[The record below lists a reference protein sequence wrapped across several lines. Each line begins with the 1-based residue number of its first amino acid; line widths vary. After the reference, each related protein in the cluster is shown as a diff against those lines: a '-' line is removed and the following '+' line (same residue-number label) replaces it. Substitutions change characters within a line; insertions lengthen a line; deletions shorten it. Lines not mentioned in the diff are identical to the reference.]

1 MEFYLPSDTSVQE
14 VTERL
19 RACSPGDQVSCS
31 DEALFEVAKA
41 VLVREKL
48 AGLTVQLLDAD
59 DYVQR
64 TVTSRRRHE
73 VERQDR
79 FSDRQ
84 EAVLKALER
93 VLAHCEKEGIRL
105 IGFSDELVA
114 VPAHLDNSA
123 CLSAE
128 AIDVDTFGVYRG
140 ADSIG
145 DIPKG
150 NS

>member
-1 MEFYLPSDTSVQE
+1 M
-14 VTERL
+14 TERL

-48 AGLTVQLLDAD
+48 AGLTIQLLDAG
-59 DYVQR
+59 DYVLR
-64 TVTSRRRHE
+64 TVTSRRRHQ
-73 VERQDR
+73 VEKLDR
-79 FSDRQ
+79 FNDRQ
-84 EAVLKALER
+84 ESVLKALER
-93 VLAHCEKEGIRL
+93 VLAHCDKEGIRL

-128 AIDVDTFGVYRG
+128 AVDVDTSGVYRG

-145 DIPKG
+145 EYTKG
-150 NS
+150 

>member
-1 MEFYLPSDTSVQE
+1 MEFYLSSDIGVQE

-48 AGLTVQLLDAD
+48 AGLTIQLLDAG
-59 DYVQR
+59 DYVLR
-64 TVTSRRRHE
+64 TVTSRRRHQ
-73 VERQDR
+73 VERLDR
-79 FSDRQ
+79 FNDRQ
-84 EAVLKALER
+84 ESVLKALER
-93 VLAHCEKEGIRL
+93 VLAHCDKEGIRL

-128 AIDVDTFGVYRG
+128 AVDVDTSGVYRG

-145 DIPKG
+145 EYTKG
-150 NS
+150 

>member
-1 MEFYLPSDTSVQE
+1 MEFYLSSDIGVQE

-48 AGLTVQLLDAD
+48 AGLTIQLLDAG
-59 DYVQR
+59 DYVLR
-64 TVTSRRRHE
+64 TVTSRRRHQ
-73 VERQDR
+73 VEKLDR

-84 EAVLKALER
+84 ESVLKALER
-93 VLAHCEKEGIRL
+93 VLAHCDKEGIRL

-123 CLSAE
+123 CLTAE
-128 AIDVDTFGVYRG
+128 AVDVDTSGVYRG

-145 DIPKG
+145 EYTKG
-150 NS
+150 

>member
-48 AGLTVQLLDAD
+48 TGLTVQLLDD
-59 DYVQR
+59 GDYVLR
-64 TVTSRRRHE
+64 SVTSRRRRE
-73 VERQDR
+73 VEKLNR

-105 IGFSDELVA
+105 IGFSDDFVA
-114 VPAHLDNSA
+114 VPAHLDSSA

-128 AIDVDTFGVYRG
+128 AVDVDTSGVYRG

-145 DIPKG
+145 EYTKG
-150 NS
+150 

>member
-1 MEFYLPSDTSVQE
+1 MEFYLSGDVGVQE

-48 AGLTVQLLDAD
+48 AGLTIQLLDAG
-59 DYVQR
+59 DYVLR
-64 TVTSRRRHE
+64 TVTSRRRHQ
-73 VERQDR
+73 VEKLDR
-79 FSDRQ
+79 FNDRQ
-84 EAVLKALER
+84 ESVLKALER
-93 VLAHCEKEGIRL
+93 VLAHCDKEGIRL

-128 AIDVDTFGVYRG
+128 AVDVDTSGVYRG

-145 DIPKG
+145 EYTKG
-150 NS
+150 

>member
-1 MEFYLPSDTSVQE
+1 MEFYLSSDIGVQE

-48 AGLTVQLLDAD
+48 AGLTVQLLDAG
-59 DYVQR
+59 DYVLR
-64 TVTSRRRHE
+64 TVTSRRRHQ
-73 VERQDR
+73 VEKLDR
-79 FSDRQ
+79 FNDRQ
-84 EAVLKALER
+84 ESVLKALER
-93 VLAHCEKEGIRL
+93 VLAHCDKEGIRL

-123 CLSAE
+123 CLTAE
-128 AIDVDTFGVYRG
+128 AVDVDTSGVYRG

-145 DIPKG
+145 EYTKG
-150 NS
+150 

>member
-1 MEFYLPSDTSVQE
+1 MEFYLSSDIGVQE

-48 AGLTVQLLDAD
+48 AGLTIQLLDAG
-59 DYVQR
+59 DYVLR
-64 TVTSRRRHE
+64 TVTSRRRHQ
-73 VERQDR
+73 VEKLDR
-79 FSDRQ
+79 FNDRQ
-84 EAVLKALER
+84 ESVLKALER
-93 VLAHCEKEGIRL
+93 VLAHCDKEGIRL

-128 AIDVDTFGVYRG
+128 AVDVDTSGVYRG

-145 DIPKG
+145 EYTKG
-150 NS
+150 

>member
-1 MEFYLPSDTSVQE
+1 MEFYLSSDIGVQE

-48 AGLTVQLLDAD
+48 AGLTVQLLDAG
-59 DYVQR
+59 DYVLR
-64 TVTSRRRHE
+64 TVTSRRRHQ
-73 VERQDR
+73 VEKLDR
-79 FSDRQ
+79 FNDRQ
-84 EAVLKALER
+84 ESVLKALER
-93 VLAHCEKEGIRL
+93 VLAHCDKEGIRL

-128 AIDVDTFGVYRG
+128 AVDVDTSGVYRG

-145 DIPKG
+145 EYTKG
-150 NS
+150 

>member
-1 MEFYLPSDTSVQE
+1 MEFYLSSDIGVQE

-48 AGLTVQLLDAD
+48 AGLTIQLLDAG
-59 DYVQR
+59 DYVLR
-64 TVTSRRRHE
+64 TVTSRRRHQ
-73 VERQDR
+73 VEKLDR

-84 EAVLKALER
+84 ESVLKALER
-93 VLAHCEKEGIRL
+93 VLAHCDKEGIRL

-128 AIDVDTFGVYRG
+128 AVDVDTSGVYRG

-145 DIPKG
+145 EYTKG
-150 NS
+150 

>member
-1 MEFYLPSDTSVQE
+1 MEFFLPSDTSVLE
-14 VTERL
+14 VSERL
-19 RACSPGDQVSCS
+19 RACSPGDQISCS

-48 AGLTVQLLDAD
+48 AGLTLQLLDSD
-59 DYVQR
+59 DYVLR

-73 VERQDR
+73 IQKQDR

-84 EAVLKALER
+84 EAVLRALEK
-93 VLAHCEKEGIRL
+93 VLAHCNKEGIRL

-123 CLSAE
+123 SLSAE
-128 AIDVDTFGVYRG
+128 AVDIDTSGVYRG

-145 DIPKG
+145 EYTND
-150 NS
+150 

>member
-1 MEFYLPSDTSVQE
+1 MPSDTSVQE

-48 AGLTVQLLDAD
+48 AGLTVQLLDD
-59 DYVQR
+59 SDYVLR
-64 TVTSRRRHE
+64 SVTSRRRSE
-73 VERQDR
+73 VEKLNR
-79 FSDRQ
+79 FNDRQ
-84 EAVLKALER
+84 EAVLRALER

-105 IGFSDELVA
+105 IGFSDDLVA
-114 VPAHLDNSA
+114 VPAHLDSSA

-128 AIDVDTFGVYRG
+128 AVEVDTSGVYCG

-145 DIPKG
+145 EYTKG
-150 NS
+150 

>member
-48 AGLTVQLLDAD
+48 TGLTVQLLDD
-59 DYVQR
+59 GDYVLR
-64 TVTSRRRHE
+64 SVTSRRRRE
-73 VERQDR
+73 VEKLNR

-105 IGFSDELVA
+105 IGFSDDLVA
-114 VPAHLDNSA
+114 VPAHLDSSA

-128 AIDVDTFGVYRG
+128 AVDVDTSGVYRG

-145 DIPKG
+145 EYTKG
-150 NS
+150 

>member
-1 MEFYLPSDTSVQE
+1 M
-14 VTERL
+14 

-48 AGLTVQLLDAD
+48 AGLTIQLLDAG
-59 DYVQR
+59 DYVLR
-64 TVTSRRRHE
+64 TVTSRRRHQ
-73 VERQDR
+73 VEKLDR
-79 FSDRQ
+79 FNDRQ
-84 EAVLKALER
+84 ESVLKALER
-93 VLAHCEKEGIRL
+93 VLAHCDKEGIRL

-128 AIDVDTFGVYRG
+128 AVDVDTSGVYRG

-145 DIPKG
+145 EYTKG
-150 NS
+150 

>member
-19 RACSPGDQVSCS
+19 RACSPGDQISCS

-48 AGLTVQLLDAD
+48 TGLTIQLLDD
-59 DYVQR
+59 SDYVLR
-64 TVTSRRRHE
+64 SVTSRRRRE
-73 VERQDR
+73 STRLDR

-84 EAVLKALER
+84 EAVLRALER

-105 IGFSDELVA
+105 IGFSDDLVA
-114 VPAHLDNSA
+114 VPAHLDSSA

-128 AIDVDTFGVYRG
+128 AVEVDTSGVYRG

-145 DIPKG
+145 DYTKG
-150 NS
+150 

>member
-1 MEFYLPSDTSVQE
+1 MEFYLPADTSVQD

-19 RACSPGDQVSCS
+19 RACSSGDLVTCS

-48 AGLTVQLLDAD
+48 AGLTVQLLDES
-59 DYVQR
+59 DYVLR

-79 FSDRQ
+79 FNDRQ
-84 EAVLKALER
+84 ESVLRALER

-114 VPAHLDNSA
+114 VPAHLDSSA

-128 AIDVDTFGVYRG
+128 AVDVDTSGVYRG

-145 DIPKG
+145 EYTKG
-150 NS
+150 

>member
-1 MEFYLPSDTSVQE
+1 MEFYLSSDVGVQE

-48 AGLTVQLLDAD
+48 AGLTIQLLDAG
-59 DYVQR
+59 DYVLR
-64 TVTSRRRHE
+64 TVTSRRRHQ
-73 VERQDR
+73 VEKLDR
-79 FSDRQ
+79 FNDRQ
-84 EAVLKALER
+84 ESVLKALER
-93 VLAHCEKEGIRL
+93 VLAHCDKEGIRL

-128 AIDVDTFGVYRG
+128 AVDVDTSGVYRG

-145 DIPKG
+145 EYTKG
-150 NS
+150 

>member
-1 MEFYLPSDTSVQE
+1 MELHLPSDASVQQVSE
-14 VTERL
+14 CL
-19 RACSPGDQVSCS
+19 KSCSPGDQVSCS

-48 AGLTVQLLDAD
+48 AGLTLQLLDAD
-59 DYVQR
+59 DYVLR

-73 VERQDR
+73 VQKQER

-84 EAVLKALER
+84 EAVLKALEK
-93 VLAHCEKEGIRL
+93 VLAHCSKEGIRL

-123 CLSAE
+123 SLSAE
-128 AIDVDTFGVYRG
+128 AVDVDTSGVYRG

-145 DIPKG
+145 EYTNG
-150 NS
+150 

>member
-1 MEFYLPSDTSVQE
+1 MEFYLSSDTGVQE

-48 AGLTVQLLDAD
+48 TGLTIQLLDAG
-59 DYVQR
+59 DYVLR

-73 VERQDR
+73 VEKLDR

-93 VLAHCEKEGIRL
+93 VLSHCDKEGIRL

-128 AIDVDTFGVYRG
+128 AVDVDTSGVYRG

-145 DIPKG
+145 EYTKG
-150 NS
+150 

>member
-1 MEFYLPSDTSVQE
+1 MEFYLSGDIGVQE

-48 AGLTVQLLDAD
+48 AGLTIQLLDAG
-59 DYVQR
+59 DYVLR
-64 TVTSRRRHE
+64 TVTSRRRHQ
-73 VERQDR
+73 VEKLDR

-84 EAVLKALER
+84 ESVLKALER
-93 VLAHCEKEGIRL
+93 VLAHCDKEGIRL

-128 AIDVDTFGVYRG
+128 AVDVDTSGVYRG

-145 DIPKG
+145 EYTKG
-150 NS
+150 

>member
-1 MEFYLPSDTSVQE
+1 MEFYLPSDSTVQD

-19 RACSPGDQVSCS
+19 CTSSPGDLISVS
-31 DEALFEVAKA
+31 DESLFEVTKA

-48 AGLTVQLLDAD
+48 SGLTIQLLDD
-59 DYVQR
+59 SDYVLR
-64 TVTSRRRHE
+64 TVTSKRRRD
-73 VERQDR
+73 VQKLDR
-79 FSDRQ
+79 FNDRQ

-93 VLAHCEKEGIRL
+93 VLVHCEKEGIRL

-114 VPAHLDNSA
+114 VPAHLDNSS

-128 AIDVDTFGVYRG
+128 ALDVDTSGVYRG

-145 DIPKG
+145 EYTKG
-150 NS
+150 

>member
-1 MEFYLPSDTSVQE
+1 MEFYLPADTSVQD

-48 AGLTVQLLDAD
+48 AGLTVQLLGDS
-59 DYVQR
+59 DYVLR
-64 TVTSRRRHE
+64 SVTSRRRSE
-73 VERQDR
+73 GERINR
-79 FSDRQ
+79 LNDRQ
-84 EAVLKALER
+84 EAVLRALER

-105 IGFSDELVA
+105 IGFSDDLVA
-114 VPAHLDNSA
+114 VPAHLDSSA

-128 AIDVDTFGVYRG
+128 AVEVDTSGVYCG

-145 DIPKG
+145 EYTKG
-150 NS
+150 

>member
-1 MEFYLPSDTSVQE
+1 MEFYLSSDIGVQE

-48 AGLTVQLLDAD
+48 AGLTIQLLDAG
-59 DYVQR
+59 DYVLR
-64 TVTSRRRHE
+64 TVTSRRRHQ
-73 VERQDR
+73 VEKLDR
-79 FSDRQ
+79 FNDRQ
-84 EAVLKALER
+84 ESVLKALER
-93 VLAHCEKEGIRL
+93 VLAHCDKEGIRL

-123 CLSAE
+123 CLTAE
-128 AIDVDTFGVYRG
+128 AVDVDTSGVYRG

-145 DIPKG
+145 EYTKG
-150 NS
+150 